1 MAPLWLY
8 LSQIQNLTAHI
19 APLCVVSLNY
29 FESDMKLSCL
39 IVDDEPL
46 ARAGIKYL
54 LSQQQQFEIT
64 AEADNGNDALRLAEL
79 HQPDIVFLDIQMPGL
94 DGLSVF
100 KQLTNKPAVIFCSAY
115 AEYAVNA
122 FELSAV
128 DYLLKPFSPERFQQA
143 LLKACSKIIHRLSNN
158 QPNDTASEYVSRLT
172 IRDPGRLRIV
182 EVSDISWISSA
193 GNYVD
198 IHVYPQQKN
207 YLLRD
212 TMAAIE
218 KKLDPAIFARIHRSS
233 IVRKSDI
240 VELRPGD
247 KGDADVILKCGTV
260 LTMSRRNRSA
270 LAELFGQLS

>member
-1 MAPLWLY
+1 
-8 LSQIQNLTAHI
+8 
-19 APLCVVSLNY
+19 
-29 FESDMKLSCL
+29 MKLSCL

-46 ARAGIKYL
+46 ARAGIRHL

-64 AEADNGNDALRLAEL
+64 AEADNGTEALRLAQL
-79 HQPDIVFLDIQMPGL
+79 HQPDIIFLDIQMPGL
-94 DGLSVF
+94 DGLNVLR
-100 KQLTNKPAVIFCSAY
+100 QLANKPAVIFCSAY
-115 AEYAVNA
+115 AEHAVTA

-128 DYLLKPFSPERFQQA
+128 DYLLKPFSAERFQQA
-143 LLKACSKIIHRLSNN
+143 LFKACGKIIHGLSRQATP
-158 QPNDTASEYVSRLT
+158 QPEPEYIDRIT

-182 EVSDISWISSA
+182 DVADISWIESA

-198 IHVYPQQKN
+198 IHVYSQQKS

-218 KKLDPAIFARIHRSS
+218 SKLDPALFARIHRSS

-247 KGDADVILKCGTV
+247 KGDAEVVLKCGTS
-260 LTMSRRNRSA
+260 LTMSRRHRAA
-270 LAELFGQLS
+270 LAGLFSL

>member
-1 MAPLWLY
+1 
-8 LSQIQNLTAHI
+8 
-19 APLCVVSLNY
+19 
-29 FESDMKLSCL
+29 MKLSCL

-46 ARAGIKYL
+46 ARAGIRHL

-64 AEADNGNDALRLAEL
+64 AEADNGTDALRLAQL
-79 HQPDIVFLDIQMPGL
+79 HQPDIIFLDIQMPGL

-100 KQLTNKPAVIFCSAY
+100 KQLASKPAVIFCTAY
-115 AEYAVNA
+115 AEHAVSA

-143 LLKACSKIIHRLSNN
+143 LFKACGKIIDKLSRPANTVS
-158 QPNDTASEYVSRLT
+158 PATSYVDRLT

-182 EVSDISWISSA
+182 DVNDISWIESA

-198 IHVYPQQKN
+198 IHVYSQPKS

-212 TMAAIE
+212 TLAALE
-218 KKLDPAIFARIHRSS
+218 QKLDPAVFARIHRSS

-247 KGDADVILKCGTV
+247 KGDAEVLLKCGSL
-260 LTMSRRNRSA
+260 LTMSRRHRAA
-270 LAELFGQLS
+270 LAELFGNLN

>member
-1 MAPLWLY
+1 
-8 LSQIQNLTAHI
+8 
-19 APLCVVSLNY
+19 
-29 FESDMKLSCL
+29 MKLSCL

-46 ARAGIKYL
+46 ARAGIRHL

-64 AEADNGNDALRLAEL
+64 AEADNGTEALRLAQL
-79 HQPDIVFLDIQMPGL
+79 HQPDIIFLDIQMPGL
-94 DGLSVF
+94 DGLSVLR
-100 KQLTNKPAVIFCSAY
+100 QLANKPAVIFCSAY
-115 AEYAVNA
+115 AEHAITA

-128 DYLLKPFSPERFQQA
+128 DYLLKPFSAERFQQA
-143 LLKACSKIIHRLSNN
+143 LFKACGKIIHRLSS
-158 QPNDTASEYVSRLT
+158 PAAAAVEPETTYLDRIT

-182 EVSDISWISSA
+182 DVSDISWIESA

-198 IHVYPQQKN
+198 IHVYSQQKS

-218 KKLDPAIFARIHRSS
+218 SKLDPALFARIHRSS

-247 KGDADVILKCGTV
+247 KGDAEVMLKCGTS
-260 LTMSRRNRSA
+260 LTMSRRHRAA
-270 LAELFGQLS
+270 LAGLFGQPG

>member
-1 MAPLWLY
+1 
-8 LSQIQNLTAHI
+8 
-19 APLCVVSLNY
+19 
-29 FESDMKLSCL
+29 MKLSCL

-46 ARAGIKYL
+46 ARAGIKHL
-54 LSQQQQFEIT
+54 LSSQQQFEIA
-64 AEADNGNDALRLAEL
+64 AEADNGADALLLAEQL
-79 HQPDIVFLDIQMPGL
+79 QPDIIFLDIQMPGL
-94 DGLSVF
+94 DGLNVF
-100 KQLTNKPAVIFCSAY
+100 KQLASKPAVIFCSAY
-115 AEYAVNA
+115 AEHAVTA

-143 LLKACSKIIHRLSNN
+143 LLKACGKIIGHLSLRSSDANST
-158 QPNDTASEYVSRLT
+158 DYVDRIT

-182 EVSDISWISSA
+182 EVNDISWIESA

-198 IHVYPQQKN
+198 IHVYSKAKS

-218 KKLDPAIFARIHRSS
+218 KKLDPALFARIHRSS

-247 KGDADVILKCGTV
+247 KGDAEVILKCGTS
-260 LTMSRRNRSA
+260 LTMSRRHRAA
-270 LAELFGQLS
+270 LAELFGQLA